1 MKTASGNKLIVM
13 VFVYFFFLVWCRVED
28 AVIRYL
34 NRKSTVNDAP
44 GSS

>member
-13 VFVYFFFLVWCRVED
+13 VFVYFFLVWCRVED
-28 AVIRYL
+28 AVIRYI